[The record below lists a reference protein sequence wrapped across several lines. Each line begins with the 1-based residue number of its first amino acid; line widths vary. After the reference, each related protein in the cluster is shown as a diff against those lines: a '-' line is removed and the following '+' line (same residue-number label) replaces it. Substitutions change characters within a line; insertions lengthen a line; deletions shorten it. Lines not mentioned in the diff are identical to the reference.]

1 MISFSKGKTRSFES
15 FDSSSFNQTKPMSD
29 TGDDDQQQQQQD
41 QPEFEIREQDRL
53 LPMNNISRLL
63 KCALPD
69 NAKVS
74 QDAKETMQECASEL
88 VQFLTSEAMDRCI
101 ADKRKTIN
109 GEDLLWALQS
119 LGFDNFLEP
128 LKVYLTMYRE
138 AHKESHK
145 STGGGGGN
153 NRAAVAS
160 SSANDPMM
168 FNPAMYSAFAQ
179 AQPNE

>member
-1 MISFSKGKTRSFES
+1 
-15 FDSSSFNQTKPMSD
+15 MSD
-29 TGDDDQQQQQQD
+29 AGDDNDDQQQQD
-41 QPEFEIREQDRL
+41 HPEYEIREQDRL

-74 QDAKETMQECASEL
+74 QEAKETMQECASEF

-145 STGGGGGN
+145 STGGGNN
-153 NRAAVAS
+153 NRATIAPS
-160 SSANDPMM
+160 SNDPMM
-168 FNPAMYSAFAQ
+168 FNPNMYSTFAQ